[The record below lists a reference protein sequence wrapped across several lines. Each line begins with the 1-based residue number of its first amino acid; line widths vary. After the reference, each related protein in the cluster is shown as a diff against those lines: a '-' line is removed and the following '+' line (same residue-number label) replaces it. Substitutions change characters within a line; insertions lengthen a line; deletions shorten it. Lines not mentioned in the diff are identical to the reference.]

1 MGSDLGPDFG
11 LAGKKIL
18 VLGGGQGMGESTSLL
33 LAAAGAD
40 VAVADLEVERAERVA
55 AAVTAAGTRG
65 YPLVVDVTDDDAL
78 VGAIARTETE
88 LGPLDGLVTIIG
100 MAAWARLVDM
110 TTETWDLDHRRN
122 LRYFF
127 LSAREVARS
136 LIARGAPGSIVCV
149 ASIDGIRSAAGH
161 ASYGAAKAG
170 LVNLV
175 KTMTA
180 EWSGHGIRVNA
191 VAPGAMIT
199 PRIPERSPEEEAEM
213 MSTVPMHRRGTTDDI
228 GKAALFFLSDLST
241 YVSGQTLAVDGGFTA
256 VGPLDYTANMPLV
269 DVSGPGGTIGLQ

>member
-1 MGSDLGPDFG
+1 MNVPTAPDYG
-11 LAGKKIL
+11 LEGKRIL
-18 VLGGGQGMGESTSLL
+18 VLGGGQGMGESTSVL
-33 LAAAGAD
+33 LAAAGAR
-40 VAVADLEVERAERVA
+40 VVVADLEAERAERVA
-55 AAVTAAGTRG
+55 AAVEGF
-65 YPLVVDVTDDDAL
+65 PLVVDVTDDDAL
-78 VGAIARTETE
+78 VGAIASAAAAV
-88 LGPLDGLVTIIG
+88 GPLDGLVTIIG

-127 LSAREVARS
+127 IAAREVARS
-136 LIARGAPGSIVCV
+136 LIERGAPGSIVCV

-180 EWSGHGIRVNA
+180 EWSGHAIRVNA

-199 PRIPERSPEEEAEM
+199 PRIPERSAEEEAEM

-228 GKAALFFLSDLST
+228 GKAVLFFLSDLST

-269 DVSGPGGTIGLQ
+269 DVTGPGGTIGLQ

>member
-1 MGSDLGPDFG
+1 MGPDFG
-11 LAGKKIL
+11 LAGKRIL
-18 VLGGGQGMGESTSLL
+18 VLGGGQGMGESTSLQ

-40 VAVADLEVERAERVA
+40 VAVADLEVDRAERVA
-55 AAVTAAGTRG
+55 AAVTAAGARG

-78 VGAIARTETE
+78 VGAIARTERE

-127 LSAREVARS
+127 LAAREVARS

-199 PRIPERSPEEEAEM
+199 PRIPELSAAEEAEM
-213 MSTVPMHRRGTTDDI
+213 MSTVPMHRRGRTDDI

>member
-1 MGSDLGPDFG
+1 MVAPDFG
-11 LAGKKIL
+11 LDGKHIL
-18 VLGGGQGMGESTSLL
+18 VLGGGQGMGESTSRL
-33 LAAAGAD
+33 LASAGAR
-40 VAVADLEVERAERVA
+40 VAVADLEADRAERIAKEV
-55 AAVTAAGTRG
+55 GG
-65 YPLVVDVTDDDAL
+65 IPILVDVTDDDAL
-78 VGAIARTETE
+78 VAAIAQTEAE

-110 TTETWDLDHRRN
+110 STETWDLDHRRN
-122 LRYFF
+122 VRYFF
-127 LSAREVARS
+127 LAAREVARS

-191 VAPGAMIT
+191 IAPGAMIT
-199 PRIPERSPEEEAEM
+199 PRIPERSAEEEADM

-256 VGPLDYTANMPLV
+256 VGPIDYTANLPLV
-269 DVSGPGGTIGLQ
+269 DVSGPGGTIGLK

>member
-1 MGSDLGPDFG
+1 MVAPDFG
-11 LAGKKIL
+11 LDGKHIL
-18 VLGGGQGMGESTSLL
+18 VLGGGQGMGESTSRL
-33 LAAAGAD
+33 LASAGAR
-40 VAVADLEVERAERVA
+40 VAVADLEADRAERIAKEV
-55 AAVTAAGTRG
+55 GG
-65 YPLVVDVTDDDAL
+65 IPILVDVTDDDAL
-78 VGAIARTETE
+78 VAAIAQTEAE

-100 MAAWARLVDM
+100 MAAWARLTDM
-110 TTETWDLDHRRN
+110 TTDIWDLDHRRN

-127 LSAREVARS
+127 IAAREVARS
-136 LIARGAPGSIVCV
+136 LIARDTPGSIVCV
-149 ASIDGIRSAAGH
+149 TSIDGIRSAAGH

-180 EWSGHGIRVNA
+180 EWAGNGIRVNA

-199 PRIPERSPEEEAEM
+199 PRIPERSADEEREM
-213 MSTVPMHRRGTTDDI
+213 MTTVPMHRRGTTDDI
-228 GKAALFFLSDLST
+228 GKAVLFFLSDLSA

-256 VGPLDYTANMPLV
+256 VGPIDYTANLPLV

>member
-1 MGSDLGPDFG
+1 MTAATASPSFG
-11 LAGKKIL
+11 LDGKRIL
-18 VLGGGQGMGESTSLL
+18 VLGGGQGMGESTSRL
-33 LAAAGAD
+33 LAAAGAR
-40 VAVADLEVERAERVA
+40 VAVADLEAERAERIA
-55 AAVTAAGTRG
+55 TAVGG
-65 YPLVVDVTDDDAL
+65 VPIVVDVTDDDDL
-78 VGAIARTETE
+78 VAAIARTETE

-110 TTETWDLDHRRN
+110 TAEVWDLDHRRN

-127 LSAREVARS
+127 LAAREVARS
-136 LIARGAPGSIVCV
+136 LIERDAPGSIVCV

-191 VAPGAMIT
+191 IAPGAMIT
-199 PRIPERSPEEEAEM
+199 PRIPERSAEEEREM
-213 MSTVPMHRRGTTDDI
+213 MTTVPMHRRGTTDDI

-256 VGPLDYTANMPLV
+256 VGPIDYTANLPLV
-269 DVSGPGGTIGLQ
+269 DVSGPGGTIGVE

>member
-1 MGSDLGPDFG
+1 MPDLDLDLG
-11 LAGKKIL
+11 LAGKRIL
-18 VLGGGQGMGESTSLL
+18 VLGGGQGMGESTSRR
-33 LAAAGAD
+33 LAAVGAH
-40 VAVADLEVERAERVA
+40 VAVADLEAERAERVA
-55 AAVTAAGTRG
+55 AAVDGV
-65 YPLVVDVTDDDAL
+65 PVVVDVTDDDAL
-78 VGAIARTETE
+78 VAAVADTERDV
-88 LGPLDGLVTIIG
+88 GPLDGLVTIIG
-100 MAAWARLVDM
+100 MAAWAPLLDM
-110 TTETWDLDHRRN
+110 STDTWDLDHRRN

-127 LSAREVARS
+127 LAAREVARS
-136 LIARGAPGSIVCV
+136 LIGRGAPGSLVCV

-180 EWSGHGIRVNA
+180 EWAGHGIRANA

-199 PRIPERSPEEEAEM
+199 PRIPERSADEEREM
-213 MSTVPMHRRGTTDDI
+213 MATVPMHRRGTTDDI
-228 GKAALFFLSDLST
+228 ANAVLFFLSDLSR

-256 VGPLDYTANMPLV
+256 VGPIDYTANLPLV

>member
-1 MGSDLGPDFG
+1 MAAPDFG
-11 LAGKKIL
+11 LAGKRIL

-55 AAVTAAGTRG
+55 TAVTAAGARG

-78 VGAIARTETE
+78 VGAIARTERE
-88 LGPLDGLVTIIG
+88 LGPIDGLVTIIG

-149 ASIDGIRSAAGH
+149 ASVDGIRSAAGH

-180 EWSGHGIRVNA
+180 EWSAHGIRVNA

-199 PRIPERSPEEEAEM
+199 PRIPERSAEEEAEM

-269 DVSGPGGTIGLQ
+269 DVSGPGGTIGLK

>member
-1 MGSDLGPDFG
+1 MSTPSAPDFG
-11 LAGKKIL
+11 LDGKRIL
-18 VLGGGQGMGESTSLL
+18 VLGGGQGMGESTSRL
-33 LAAAGAD
+33 LAAAGAR
-40 VAVADLEVERAERVA
+40 VAVADLELERAERVA
-55 AAVTAAGTRG
+55 TAVGGVPIT
-65 YPLVVDVTDDDAL
+65 VDVTDDDAL
-78 VGAIARTETE
+78 VAAIARTESE

-110 TTETWDLDHRRN
+110 TTEIWDLDHRRN

-127 LSAREVARS
+127 VAAREVARS
-136 LIARGAPGSIVCV
+136 LIARDAPGSIVCV

-191 VAPGAMIT
+191 IAPGAMIT

-256 VGPLDYTANMPLV
+256 VGPIDYTANLPLV
-269 DVSGPGGTIGLQ
+269 DVSGPGGTIGVE

>member
-1 MGSDLGPDFG
+1 MTTGAAPDFG
-11 LAGKKIL
+11 LDGKRIL
-18 VLGGGQGMGESTSLL
+18 VLGGGQGMGESTVTM
-33 LAAAGAD
+33 LAAAGAN
-40 VAVADLEVERAERVA
+40 VAVADVEADRAERVA
-55 AAVTAAGTRG
+55 ATVDGL
-65 YPLVVDVTDDDAL
+65 PVVVDVTDDDAL
-78 VGAIARTETE
+78 SAAIARTERE

-110 TTETWDLDHRRN
+110 TAETWDLDHRRN

-127 LSAREVARS
+127 LAAREVARS
-136 LIARGAPGSIVCV
+136 LIARNAPGSIVCV

-180 EWSGHGIRVNA
+180 EWAGHGIRVNA
-191 VAPGAMIT
+191 IAPGAMIT
-199 PRIPERSPEEEAEM
+199 PRIPERSPEEEREM
-213 MSTVPMHRRGTTDDI
+213 MATVPMHRRGGTDDI
-228 GKAALFFLSDLST
+228 GKAALFFMSDLSA

-256 VGPLDYTANMPLV
+256 VGPIDYTANLPLV
-269 DVSGPGGTIGLQ
+269 GVSGPGGTIGLQ

>member
-1 MGSDLGPDFG
+1 MTSLDVGLDLG
-11 LAGKKIL
+11 LTGKRIL
-18 VLGGGQGMGESTSLL
+18 VLGGGQGMGESTSTL
-33 LAAAGAD
+33 LAAAGAQ
-40 VAVADLEVERAERVA
+40 VAVADLEAERAERVA
-55 AAVTAAGTRG
+55 TAVGG
-65 YPLVVDVTDDDAL
+65 VPIEVDVTDDDAL
-78 VGAIARTETE
+78 VAAIARTETE

-110 TTETWDLDHRRN
+110 TTDVWDLDHRRN

-127 LSAREVARS
+127 VAAREVARS

-149 ASIDGIRSAAGH
+149 TSIDGIRSAAGH

-191 VAPGAMIT
+191 IAPGAMIT
-199 PRIPERSPEEEAEM
+199 PRIPERSGEEEAEM

-228 GKAALFFLSDLST
+228 AKAALFFLSDLST

-256 VGPLDYTANMPLV
+256 VGPIDYTANLPLV
-269 DVSGPGGTIGLQ
+269 DVSGPGGTIGVQ

>member
-1 MGSDLGPDFG
+1 MAAIDLGLD
-11 LAGKKIL
+11 GKRIL
-18 VLGGGQGMGESTSLL
+18 VLGGGQGMGESTSTL
-33 LAAAGAD
+33 LAAAGAQ
-40 VAVADLEVERAERVA
+40 VAVADLEAERAERVA
-55 AAVTAAGTRG
+55 TAVGG
-65 YPLVVDVTDDDAL
+65 VPIVVDVTDDDAL
-78 VGAIARTETE
+78 VAAIARTETE

-110 TTETWDLDHRRN
+110 TTDVWDLDHRRN

-127 LSAREVARS
+127 LAAREVARS

-180 EWSGHGIRVNA
+180 EWSSHGIRINA

-199 PRIPERSPEEEAEM
+199 PRIPERSVDEEAEM

-228 GKAALFFLSDLST
+228 ARAALFFLSDLST

-256 VGPLDYTANMPLV
+256 VGPIDYTANLPLV